1 MLITFGQI
9 LEIGIKTLKQ
19 ANIHD
24 AERDANLLLQ
34 YMMHE
39 DNRFIFLHR
48 NDGTDESHADEYF
61 SLIDRRAAGEPL
73 QYITGSQEFMGHEF
87 EVNESVLIPR
97 QDTETVVEFAIEQ
110 AGKMKKCGSVL
121 DMCCGSG
128 AIAVSMAKALPKA
141 DVTACDC
148 SEEALETAK
157 RNAVKNG
164 VEKHVDFKKTDM
176 FEIEKRGKVTHI
188 KGKFDMIISNPPY
201 IPRAVIDT
209 LQPEVRDHEPMLA
222 LDGGYDGLDFY
233 RIIAR
238 DACGHMKKNGM
249 LIMEIGHDQ
258 GEAVTGLLRDM
269 CAYADVE
276 VHKDLAGHDRIV
288 SCTLA

>member
-1 MLITFGQI
+1 
-9 LEIGIKTLKQ
+9 
-19 ANIHD
+19 
-24 AERDANLLLQ
+24 
-34 YMMHE
+34 
-39 DNRFIFLHR
+39 
-48 NDGTDESHADEYF
+48 
-61 SLIDRRAAGEPL
+61 
-73 QYITGSQEFMGHEF
+73 
-87 EVNESVLIPR
+87 
-97 QDTETVVEFAIEQ
+97 
-110 AGKMKKCGSVL
+110 MKKCGSVL

-148 SEEALETAK
+148 SEDALETAK

-222 LDGGYDGLDFY
+222 LDGGDDGLDFY

-238 DACGHMKKNGM
+238 DACGHMKKRGM

-269 CAYADVE
+269 CAYADIE